1 MKDPR
6 RNRAMMPSV
15 KKIFRRRS
23 GVRKIRPTA
32 LNNAAS
38 CFRKSQSGGRS
49 PGHPTELLD
58 GWLLDGTTSGDD
70 LLLGGAGDLVDRNDQ
85 LNRNVPVAENLD
97 LFVLANG
104 SLGDEV
110 RDGDVTAG
118 RVQLGELLQVH
129 DLVLDPERVLE
140 AAQLR
145 RTHVHRKLAALEAR
159 TDLVARLGALGTTA
173 GRLTLGTFTAS
184 DAGLVL
190 LGSGGRAQ
198 VVHLEDLLAGLRD
211 ILLGRSLG
219 GRLGRHGLVLRGGG
233 GLVGGGRSRRL
244 LGRSLLRGALLRG
257 RLVGGLRA
265 RGLGRGLLGGRL
277 LSGLG

>member
-1 MKDPR
+1 MTTRSSCTMIDAVMYGMMPSAKIESLRSAPPENRFTSEYRPDVSWFAFRQVWTLPKSTNGAGMKDPR

-70 LLLGGAGDLVDRNDQ
+70 LLLGRAGDLVDRNDQ

-145 RTHVHRKLAALEAR
+145 RTHVQRKLTTLEAR
-159 TDLVARLGALGTTA
+159 A
-173 GRLTLGTFTAS
+173 
-184 DAGLVL
+184 
-190 LGSGGRAQ
+190 
-198 VVHLEDLLAGLRD
+198 
-211 ILLGRSLG
+211 
-219 GRLGRHGLVLRGGG
+219 
-233 GLVGGGRSRRL
+233 
-244 LGRSLLRGALLRG
+244 
-257 RLVGGLRA
+257 
-265 RGLGRGLLGGRL
+265 
-277 LSGLG
+277 